1 MSDDRI
7 EALDAL
13 LKSPGWKLFT
23 EHLDGE
29 WGPNGKTY
37 QANMDKAL
45 DLTDAEAAASQARQ
59 VRAARL
65 MVEKFGAWPAEELAR
80 LRRAVNEP
88 EAVLSRGG
96 YR

>member
-1 MSDDRI
+1 MSDERI
-7 EALDAL
+7 DALDSL

-65 MVEKFGAWPAEELAR
+65 MVERFSTWPVEELAR
-80 LRRAVNEP
+80 LRRVANER
-88 EAVLSRGG
+88 EAVLGRGG